1 MCIWIASR
9 RSGRDTQR
17 CAVHLLGASSSRGV
31 TCREACS
38 GSVDL
43 GDGAEPAHRA
53 LRQFPGMTH
62 WAQRPL
68 RAAPGGWAERMASGL
83 PAAGAHPGGMRQTV
97 CARLP
102 ALPATGKAGG
112 EIPLGQPA
120 AAAGW
125 GEWRGRAPPGGRG
138 WQRASRCCRGVAV
151 GRICRCRR
159 NGMSWRSPSGGPM
172 EPGEAHG
179 MGSEAKGSGRSMS
192 IEAKQREHQRDR
204 PVVCWM
210 L

>member
-125 GEWRGRAPPGGRG
+125 GEWREGRRREEGGG
-138 WQRASRCCRGVAV
+138 SGPAGAAV
-151 GRICRCRR
+151 GWRWAGSAAAREWHELAESFRR
-159 NGMSWRSPSGGPM
+159 ANGARGSPWDGF
-172 EPGEAHG
+172 
-179 MGSEAKGSGRSMS
+179 
-192 IEAKQREHQRDR
+192 
-204 PVVCWM
+204 
-210 L
+210 